1 MTDINSV
8 DKVLNAKF
16 IFSNTLKSII
26 IRTQRA
32 SHPSVTNPLPVEH
45 VQVVDNDIDPPNKG
59 PQRISA

>member
-8 DKVLNAKF
+8 DKVINAKF
-16 IFSNTLKSII
+16 IFSNTLKSIV

-32 SHPSVTNPLPVEH
+32 SHPSVTSPLPVEH
-45 VQVVDNDIDPPNKG
+45 VQVVGNDIDPPNKG

>member
-1 MTDINSV
+1 MNEINTV
-8 DKVLNAKF
+8 DKVINAKF
-16 IFSNTLKSII
+16 IFSSTLKSII

-32 SHPSVTNPLPVEH
+32 SHPSVTSPLPVEH